1 MFKKIGFLLMIGVL
15 FLTGCTIGGGETV
28 KGVYEY
34 AANAA
39 GNTYYSASVTV
50 KVKDEKIVSVTLDD
64 DSDVRFNLTQSWAN
78 EDKLNWTDNQAAFLD
93 SFKGKTIQEILSIVV
108 NVIDTTQ
115 GYSLK
120 GQPETIEGYVDAVA
134 GATQSSGRVILAIQ
148 DALSKIQT
156 AAVF

>member
-1 MFKKIGFLLMIGVL
+1 M
-15 FLTGCTIGGGETV
+15 
-28 KGVYEY
+28 
-34 AANAA
+34 
-39 GNTYYSASVTV
+39 
-50 KVKDEKIVSVTLDD
+50 
-64 DSDVRFNLTQSWAN
+64 
-78 EDKLNWTDNQAAFLD
+78 TDNQAAFLD

-148 DALSKIQT
+148 DALSKIQKSSSILKFRLIST
-156 AAVF
+156 FFISFKIIVKCLFKN